1 MQKIIVCVLSLIII
15 VWADNNIRTNNVG
28 RWLSVTMGRS
38 SFLALFPPCLHS
50 LREATRRQPGAQSSF

>member
-28 RWLSVTMGRS
+28 WWLSVMTGRS

-50 LREATRRQPGAQSSF
+50 LREATQRQPGAQSSF

>member
-1 MQKIIVCVLSLIII
+1 MQKIIVCVLSLVII

-28 RWLSVTMGRS
+28 LWLSVTTERS

-50 LREATRRQPGAQSSF
+50 LREAT